1 MLRVITDEDFN
12 RTILNGLLRRNSA
25 LDVIRVQDIVP
36 LGTGDPELLE
46 LAALEGRILLTHDV
60 TTMTNHLYERIRL
73 GKSSPGILVV
83 TQTAPIGR
91 VIEDLLLV
99 IECSFEEELMD
110 RVIYVPL

>member
-12 RTILNGLLRRNSA
+12 RTILNGLLRRNPA
-25 LDVIRVQDIVP
+25 LDVIRMQDVVA
-36 LGTGDPELLE
+36 LGTSDPKLLE
-46 LAALEGRILLTHDV
+46 LAAKEGRILITHDV
-60 TTMTNHLYERIRL
+60 TTMTNHFYERIRL

-83 TQTAPIGR
+83 RQTAPIGR
-91 VIEDLLLV
+91 VIEDLSLV